1 MRCGARPCRFSAGI
15 PSRTPDGLAK
25 ATQERFR
32 SGTASILRMK
42 ASKALS
48 AGLDAIRK
56 MVPRFLTIARELG
69 LEIVGF
75 VFLSFALFFVF
86 GPFGFIQAYRQ
97 LPESMTRLVVA
108 GGGAIMFAWFGIDSF
123 RKAKKLSRTR

>member
-1 MRCGARPCRFSAGI
+1 MR
-15 PSRTPDGLAK
+15 
-25 ATQERFR
+25 
-32 SGTASILRMK
+32 

-48 AGLDAIRK
+48 AGIETIRK

-75 VFLSFALFFVF
+75 VFLAFALFFVF
-86 GPFGFIQAYRQ
+86 GPFGLIQAYRQ
-97 LPESMTRLVVA
+97 LPESMTRLLVA

-123 RKAKKLSRTR
+123 RRAKKLSRSR